1 MRLERGGGR
10 GDGGGW
16 AGACKGRVE
25 QVVVSH
31 LLHTNRPGRNCGQI
45 KVSTVNRNVS

>member
-1 MRLERGGGR
+1 MRPERAGEGGG
-10 GDGGGW
+10 GGGG

-31 LLHTNRPGRNCGQI
+31 LLHTNRPERNCGQ
-45 KVSTVNRNVS
+45 VCYMLQ